1 MFAYQPGSKERSE
14 LEQRIKHYLGTVTEI
29 PLVIGGEEI
38 TTGNVSPNQKFLE
51 CFHSF
56 ISNTLRLKHNWYRL
70 IMVIF

>member
-38 TTGNVSPNQKFLE
+38 TTSNVSPNPKIYRMF
-51 CFHSF
+51 SF
-56 ISNTLRLKHNWYRL
+56 IYFKYT
-70 IMVIF
+70 